1 MAFKLDPG
9 RGNMEATGRGI
20 PAALMTRPP
29 MRQQNPNTGE
39 DLKKQAQAEAD
50 KKLKKNIEAKPLG
63 GSEDVRKETGTAT
76 NIRLATTPAEIAKWK
91 ASIGK
96 PGAGR
101 YNQTVTAEAT
111 AKGADKPKTETE
123 TPKITETPKTNS
135 VNPKT
140 YFFSNTNQNFG
151 SNSTA
156 GLSNATDKDI
166 TSLRK
171 KNESDTN
178 MSNAA
183 LGSAFTTGKNNLY
196 SEKVQTAD
204 EARLQSRGILPGD
217 YNPASDE
224 IYANKKSYLYG
235 TNRRSSQEQ
244 LTNALKREEV
254 VNAAMA
260 KKTEFTK
267 KLKEEQAKKRAEIEA
282 KKKAAQ
288 KPATP
293 AQMKKMSP
301 AKMKVSKKT
310 AYDIKEASNQKLK
323 PGARKHYAE
332 NAQAAMKN
340 KKHAPKQMKKKS
352 C

>member
-20 PAALMTRPP
+20 PPTLMMRPP

-39 DLKKQAQAEAD
+39 DLKKKAQAEAD
-50 KKLKKNIEAKPLG
+50 AKLQKNIANKPLG
-63 GSEDVRKETGTAT
+63 GSTDVRKETGSAT
-76 NIRLATTPAEIAKWK
+76 NIVKAQTPAEIKKWK

-111 AKGADKPKTETE
+111 AQGMDKPKTETVK
-123 TPKITETPKTNS
+123 PTETPKNS
-135 VNPKT
+135 SNQKM

-156 GLSNATDKDI
+156 GLSNANDKDI
-166 TSLRK
+166 TSLRE
-171 KNESDTN
+171 KNASDTN

-183 LGSAFTTGKNNLY
+183 LGGAFTTGKNNLY
-196 SEKVQTAD
+196 AEVAQTPD

-224 IYANKKSYLYG
+224 IYANKKSYLSG
-235 TNRRSSQEQ
+235 TPRRSSSEQ
-244 LTNALKREEV
+244 LSNALKREV
-254 VNAAMA
+254 VVDAAMA
-260 KKTEFTK
+260 KKAEFTNN
-267 KLKEEQAKKRAEIEA
+267 LKAEQAKKRAEIEA

-288 KPATP
+288 KTTPP
-293 AQMKKMSP
+293 AQQKVTMKKNLPMKQIKKEVVKKSSMTSAKMPP
-301 AKMKVSKKT
+301 AKQMAKK
-310 AYDIKEASNQKLK
+310 
-323 PGARKHYAE
+323 
-332 NAQAAMKN
+332 
-340 KKHAPKQMKKKS
+340 APTKQMKKKS

>member
-1 MAFKLDPG
+1 MAFKLQPG

-20 PAALMTRPP
+20 PPTLMMRSP

-39 DLKKQAQAEAD
+39 DLKKKAQAEAD
-50 KKLKKNIEAKPLG
+50 AKLKKNIETKPLG

-76 NIRLATTPAEIAKWK
+76 NIVKAKTASEIAKWK
-91 ASIGK
+91 AAVGK

-111 AKGADKPKTETE
+111 AKGSDKPKVEAQEVKTAEM
-123 TPKITETPKTNS
+123 PKANS
-135 VNPKT
+135 SNQKM

-156 GLSNATDKDI
+156 GLSNANDKDI

-171 KNESDTN
+171 KNVSDTN

-183 LGSAFTTGKNNLY
+183 LGGAFTTGKNNLY
-196 SEKVQTAD
+196 AEVAQTPD

-224 IYANKKSYLYG
+224 IYANKKSYLSG
-235 TNRRSSQEQ
+235 LPRRSSSEQ
-244 LTNALKREEV
+244 LSNALKREV
-254 VNAAMA
+254 VVDAAMA
-260 KKTEFTK
+260 KKTEFTNN
-267 KLKEEQAKKRAEIEA
+267 LKAEQSKKRAEIEA

-288 KPATP
+288 KTKTP
-293 AQMKKMSP
+293 AQQRMKSP
-301 AKMKVSKKT
+301 AKQMAKPMAKK
-310 AYDIKEASNQKLK
+310 S
-323 PGARKHYAE
+323 P
-332 NAQAAMKN
+332 M
-340 KKHAPKQMKKKS
+340 KQMSKLKKKS